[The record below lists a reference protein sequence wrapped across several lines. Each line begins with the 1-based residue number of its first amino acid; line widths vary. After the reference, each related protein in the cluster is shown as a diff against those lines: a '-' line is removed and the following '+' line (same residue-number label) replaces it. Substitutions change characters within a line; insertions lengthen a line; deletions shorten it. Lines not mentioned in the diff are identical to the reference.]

1 MLTGSSWEGSIGLAK
16 KARTESGLEAKHLI
30 LEITENVIAQP
41 YIQILNDL
49 KTLGVRIAIDDF
61 GTGYSSLSYLDRLPI
76 DIVKIDRS
84 FIRATQELSPLVR
97 IILQIGETLRLD
109 IVAEG
114 IETPDELQRL
124 RQLGCRIGQGYHFAR
139 PADTD
144 TTTALL
150 TAQPLPAVLAAAR

>member
-1 MLTGSSWEGSIGLAK
+1 
-16 KARTESGLEAKHLI
+16 
-30 LEITENVIAQP
+30 
-41 YIQILNDL
+41 
-49 KTLGVRIAIDDF
+49 
-61 GTGYSSLSYLDRLPI
+61 LPI